1 MKPVSTKLTKQDRD
15 ELRRAEI
22 IAAARKCVAHKGF
35 HATSMNEIAKT
46 ARMSVGHIYRY
57 FENKEDIV
65 RAIVEKISQE
75 HLAWIAS
82 TANEKD
88 IAQFHIERF
97 TDKFM
102 RNAEERAILLEVNAE
117 AARNPEIAQILQN
130 ADKQS
135 RDLAVATVSLIYP
148 EIDKD
153 DLYARVELM
162 ATISESFLLR
172 SIKQP
177 EADAVKINELLR
189 KAVAQIW
196 AR

>member
-1 MKPVSTKLTKQDRD
+1 MKPVNTKLTKQDRD

-117 AARNPEIAQILQN
+117 AARNPEIAQILQS

-148 EIDKD
+148 EIDKE